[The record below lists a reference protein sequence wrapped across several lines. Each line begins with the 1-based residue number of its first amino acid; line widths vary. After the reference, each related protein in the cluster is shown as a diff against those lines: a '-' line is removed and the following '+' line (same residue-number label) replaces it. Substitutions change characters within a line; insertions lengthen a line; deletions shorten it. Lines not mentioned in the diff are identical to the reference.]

1 MINSIN
7 NNVENIEYISIT
19 SRKNTTVV
27 EASELCKSKKA
38 RDAKGVFAIEG
49 VKLFEEAILSGM
61 KFDSVFFTEKAM
73 GTCGDLLEKVSG
85 ANLYLVT
92 DEVYAKLSDESA
104 PQGIFAVVKKPQA
117 KLFTEGTLKEGA
129 FVILEDIQN
138 PLNIGAILRCCY
150 SLGFEKVVF
159 SGGCADIYSP
169 KCARAAMGSLFKIKA
184 YFSDNLPK
192 TALDIVSK
200 GNRIF
205 CTALGERSTKLGE
218 VKFLPS
224 DSFVIGNEGHGATDE
239 LMKSCTHSLFIPM
252 NQGAESLNAATAAAI
267 VMWEMRK
274 EIL

>member
-1 MINSIN
+1 MVDSIN
-7 NNVENIEYISIT
+7 NNVKNIEYTQIT
-19 SRKNTTVV
+19 SRKNSTVI
-27 EASELCKSKKA
+27 ETAELCKSKKA

-49 VKLFEEAILSGM
+49 FKLFEEAVLSGM
-61 KFDSVFFTEKAM
+61 KVESVFFTEKAM
-73 GTCGDLLEKVSG
+73 NTCRGLLEKVLE
-85 ANLYLVT
+85 ANFYMVT
-92 DEVYAKLSDESA
+92 DEVYAKLSDESS
-104 PQGIFAVVKKPQA
+104 PQGILAVIKKPEPEI
-117 KLFTEGTLKEGA
+117 FTADSLKEGG

-184 YFSDNLPK
+184 YFSDNLSD
-192 TALDIVSK
+192 TASRIVSQ

-205 CTALGERSTKLGE
+205 CTGLGERSTKLGE
-218 VKFLPS
+218 VEFVPS

-239 LMKSCTHSLFIPM
+239 LMNSCTHSLFIPM
-252 NQGAESLNAATAAAI
+252 NPGAESLNAATAAAI

-274 EIL
+274 GIF